1 MGQERL
7 IVDAGERLHD
17 EIRLNVAR
25 YEPSGLD
32 DPTDGAAS

>member
-7 IVDAGERLHD
+7 IVDAGERLPD
-17 EIRLNVAR
+17 QFGLNVAR